1 MRKVSQ
7 VRFDEFI
14 GPRAFADDHGWSSVV
29 WQHAWE
35 AALEEAAIHF
45 EKISTTDNS
54 GVSSAQYLRK
64 MKGE

>member
-1 MRKVSQ
+1 MKISQ

-14 GPRAFADDHGWSSVV
+14 GPRTFADDHGWSAVV

-35 AALEEAAIHF
+35 AALEEAAKRF
-45 EKISTTDNS
+45 DTMSTADKS
-54 GVSSAQYLRK
+54 DVSSAQYLRK

>member
-1 MRKVSQ
+1 MKISQ
-7 VRFDEFI
+7 VRFDEFL
-14 GPRAFADDHGWSSVV
+14 GPRAFADDEGWSALV

-35 AALEEAAIHF
+35 AALEEAARHF
-45 EKISTTDNS
+45 EVIGKLENS

>member
-1 MRKVSQ
+1 MKISQ

-14 GPRAFADDHGWSSVV
+14 GPRAFENDDGWSATV
-29 WQHAWE
+29 WQQAWE
-35 AALEEAAIHF
+35 AALEEAARRFDTMPTVVIF
-45 EKISTTDNS
+45 

>member
-1 MRKVSQ
+1 MKISQ

-14 GPRAFADDHGWSSVV
+14 GPRTFADDHGWSAVV

-35 AALEEAAIHF
+35 AALEEAAKRF
-45 EKISTTDNS
+45 DTMPTADNS

>member
-1 MRKVSQ
+1 MKISQ

-14 GPRAFADDHGWSSVV
+14 GPRAFEDDHGWSAVV

-35 AALEEAAIHF
+35 AALEEAAKRF
-45 EKISTTDNS
+45 DTMLTTDNS
-54 GVSSAQYLRK
+54 DVSSAQYLRK

>member
-1 MRKVSQ
+1 MKISQ

-14 GPRAFADDHGWSSVV
+14 GPRAFENDDGWSATV

-35 AALEEAAIHF
+35 AALEEAAKRF
-45 EKISTTDNS
+45 DTMPTADGS

>member
-1 MRKVSQ
+1 MKISQ

-14 GPRAFADDHGWSSVV
+14 GPRSFEDDQGWSAMV

-35 AALEEAAIHF
+35 AALEEAAKRF
-45 EKISTTDNS
+45 DTMSTADKS
-54 GVSSAQYLRK
+54 DVSSAQYLRK

>member
-1 MRKVSQ
+1 MKISQ

-14 GPRAFADDHGWSSVV
+14 GPRTFADDHGWSAVV

-35 AALEEAAIHF
+35 AALEEAAKRF
-45 EKISTTDNS
+45 DTMSTADNS
-54 GVSSAQYLRK
+54 DVSSAQYLRK

>member
-1 MRKVSQ
+1 MKISQ

-14 GPRAFADDHGWSSVV
+14 GPRTFADDHGWSAVV

-35 AALEEAAIHF
+35 AALEEAAKRF
-45 EKISTTDNS
+45 DTMSTADISD
-54 GVSSAQYLRK
+54 VSSAQYLRK

>member
-1 MRKVSQ
+1 MKISQ

-14 GPRAFADDHGWSSVV
+14 GPRTFADDHGWSAVV

-35 AALEEAAIHF
+35 AALEEAAKRF
-45 EKISTTDNS
+45 DTMPTNDDSNVE
-54 GVSSAQYLRK
+54 SAQYLRK

>member
-1 MRKVSQ
+1 MKISQ

-14 GPRAFADDHGWSSVV
+14 GPRTFADDHGWSVVV

-35 AALEEAAIHF
+35 AALEEAAKRF
-45 EKISTTDNS
+45 DTMSTADKS
-54 GVSSAQYLRK
+54 DVSSAQYLRK

>member
-1 MRKVSQ
+1 MKISQ

-14 GPRAFADDHGWSSVV
+14 GPRSFGDDSYWSAVV

-35 AALEEAAIHF
+35 AALEEAAKRF
-45 EKISTTDNS
+45 DTMSTTDNS
-54 GVSSAQYLRK
+54 AVSSAEYLRK

>member
-1 MRKVSQ
+1 MKMSQ

-14 GPRAFADDHGWSSVV
+14 GPRSFADDHGWSSVV

-35 AALEEAAIHF
+35 AALEEAARHF
-45 EKISTTDNS
+45 DTVDTTRES
-54 GVSSAQYLRK
+54 GLSSAQYLRK

>member
-1 MRKVSQ
+1 MKISQ

-14 GPRAFADDHGWSSVV
+14 GPRSFADDHGWSAVV

-35 AALEEAAIHF
+35 AALEEA
-45 EKISTTDNS
+45 EKRFDTMPTTDDS
-54 GVSSAQYLRK
+54 AVSSAQYLRK

>member
-1 MRKVSQ
+1 MKISQ

-14 GPRAFADDHGWSSVV
+14 GPRTFADDHGWSAVV

-35 AALEEAAIHF
+35 AALEEAAKRFDTMHTAD
-45 EKISTTDNS
+45 KSD
-54 GVSSAQYLRK
+54 VSSAQYLRK

>member
-1 MRKVSQ
+1 MKISQ

-14 GPRAFADDHGWSSVV
+14 GPRAFENDQGWSATV

-35 AALEEAAIHF
+35 AALEEAAKRF
-45 EKISTTDNS
+45 DTTPTNDDSN
-54 GVSSAQYLRK
+54 VESAQYLRK